1 MNINLYF
8 YIFNILLCF
17 EKDIICF
24 WGNFIIKLYIYLLK
38 IFRII
43 KKSFIYNSQKIE
55 NNIKI
60 ISDIV
65 PNILI

>member
-1 MNINLYF
+1 MLVGQF
-8 YIFNILLCF
+8 YN
-17 EKDIICF
+17 
-24 WGNFIIKLYIYLLK
+24 KLYIYLLK